1 MASPPPFAA
10 VPQRTASHRM
20 DVGASRKGVFR
31 LTLLMYGMRN
41 RCRWGVTTSR
51 PGVDA
56 PFLLGLALLRHYG
69 GHRDEAAEERH
80 ARADDPLQPGRPGR
94 GLGAGTPP
102 VSRGTAPSVPGP
114 GGRARAGSPVPR
126 GRSRPPRRAAR
137 PWRRRARCPPA
148 PILSGRPQPSGQVGG
163 DRHDERDGVERAFMR
178 FRVLPPSLPHS
189 GLERTTATLGLKAA
203 FPKSVPPKQA
213 ARSWATRA
221 AAESMLTGD
230 PLS

>member
-94 GLGAGTPP
+94 GLGSRHAARLQGHRAFRGLAVERELGHQCREAG
-102 VSRGTAPSVPGP
+102 
-114 GGRARAGSPVPR
+114 R
-126 GRSRPPRRAAR
+126 GRHAE
-137 PWRRRARCPPA
+137 
-148 PILSGRPQPSGQVGG
+148 Q
-163 DRHDERDGVERAFMR
+163 
-178 FRVLPPSLPHS
+178 RVLGEDEPGVRRPRSRSEEHTSELQS
-189 GLERTTATLGLKAA
+189 RQYLVCRLLLEKKTNITA
-203 FPKSVPPKQA
+203 
-213 ARSWATRA
+213 
-221 AAESMLTGD
+221 
-230 PLS
+230 